1 MICVKHG
8 WALVD
13 WLLCWVPTDD
23 ERRTG
28 DKKVCNNGAHDIIS
42 GSFGSQPNFLETLC
56 VVDQEARSGS
66 YTLLDL
72 IIIFKF

>member
-1 MICVKHG
+1 MAG
-8 WALVD
+8 R
-13 WLLCWVPTDD
+13 WLAGCFVGY
-23 ERRTG
+23 RRTMK
-28 DKKVCNNGAHDIIS
+28 DAQETKKRKCNIGAHDIIS